1 MGKMLRLK
9 YCTNQHLN
17 SRNEASLPC
26 SHTWRSM
33 KKREAIFKKGITWVS
48 GYESSLSFQH
58 DSRSKV
64 GILRSIIQGPLI
76 TESNMLKIRDVAS
89 LDGWN
94 WNLLQMEVPE
104 DVRRKIQATPFLC
117 VARIKDKLAWNPSPT
132 GSFDLKSAYL
142 LASEPL
148 LDLAFQGKWIWKLD
162 TLSRIQTFVWKCMHN
177 SIGVRDCLQ
186 VRGMQVDNIC
196 PHCHNSPKSIL
207 HTLRDCHVL
216 KRIWHPLG
224 ISYQDTTFL
233 LANLRDWIMSNC
245 RDKGILNSRQVP
257 WNQTFMFAIWIIWKG
272 RNQLVFKNKE
282 LKSSLALDINHRAL
296 EYFHCVGSRW
306 GQNVKL

>member
-1 MGKMLRLK
+1 
-9 YCTNQHLN
+9 
-17 SRNEASLPC
+17 
-26 SHTWRSM
+26 
-33 KKREAIFKKGITWVS
+33 
-48 GYESSLSFQH
+48 
-58 DSRSKV
+58 
-64 GILRSIIQGPLI
+64 
-76 TESNMLKIRDVAS
+76 MLKIRDVAS

-117 VARIKDKLAWNPSPT
+117 VARIKDKLAWNPSPI

-186 VRGMQVDNIC
+186 VREMQVDNIC

-272 RNQLVFKNKE
+272 RN
-282 LKSSLALDINHRAL
+282 
-296 EYFHCVGSRW
+296 
-306 GQNVKL
+306 

>member
-1 MGKMLRLK
+1 
-9 YCTNQHLN
+9 
-17 SRNEASLPC
+17 
-26 SHTWRSM
+26 
-33 KKREAIFKKGITWVS
+33 
-48 GYESSLSFQH
+48 
-58 DSRSKV
+58 
-64 GILRSIIQGPLI
+64 
-76 TESNMLKIRDVAS
+76 
-89 LDGWN
+89 
-94 WNLLQMEVPE
+94 
-104 DVRRKIQATPFLC
+104 
-117 VARIKDKLAWNPSPT
+117 
-132 GSFDLKSAYL
+132 
-142 LASEPL
+142 
-148 LDLAFQGKWIWKLD
+148 
-162 TLSRIQTFVWKCMHN
+162 MHN

-216 KRIWHPLG
+216 KRIWHQLG

-272 RNQLVFKNKE
+272 RNYLVFESKE

-296 EYFHCVGSRW
+296 EYFHCVGKSLGTKRKI
-306 GQNVKL
+306 VKQV